1 MFFFFNIYISP
12 ISGEFSDGLGS
23 IVGFTTFQ
31 HSRFLFSKL
40 EARKLLDQMVA
51 AGGVTDV
58 ITYNTLAK
66 VGAKCCDS
74 HGQCLHRTVI
84 MVG

>member
-1 MFFFFNIYISP
+1 
-12 ISGEFSDGLGS
+12 
-23 IVGFTTFQ
+23 
-31 HSRFLFSKL
+31 
-40 EARKLLDQMVA
+40 MVA

-74 HGQCLHRTVI
+74 HVVPFGLQHGVCGWLI
-84 MVG
+84 S